1 VLRKNSLVS
10 GMILSLCV
18 LAAAR
23 PAVAGVH
30 QVWDEAHFLKLP
42 TIDQV
47 DQIINTIHDRF
58 GKDLMIE
65 TFASIPDDLKPNLQK
80 VGKDKFFEDWTI
92 SEGSELGLNG
102 VIILVTG
109 EPRHLQVEIGLETR
123 KKAFTAADR
132 TELITQMA
140 TAFRNNDFD
149 RGILHAAQFVHD
161 RMARNL
167 GAGATTQPT
176 TQPAAPATTQP
187 TPEAGAQAPKATNL
201 P

>member
-1 VLRKNSLVS
+1 MLRKISLVS

-18 LAAAR
+18 LAAAH

-47 DQIINTIHDRF
+47 DQILNTIHDRF
-58 GKDLMIE
+58 GKDLMVE

-80 VGKDKFFEDWTI
+80 DGKDKFFEGWTV
-92 SEGSELGLNG
+92 SEGRELGLNG
-102 VIILVTG
+102 ILILVTG

-123 KKAFTAADR
+123 KKAFTPADR
-132 TELITQMA
+132 AELIAQMA

-149 RGILHAAQFVHD
+149 GGILHAAQFVHD

-187 TPEAGAQAPKATNL
+187 TPEAGAQAPKATSL